1 MPFPLQIPGMPGGA
15 DPLGLAILLV
25 GCALAAWVVY
35 RDASRR
41 GIGYAWQAG
50 VAVGALLFAGLIPG
64 LLALAVYVLVVRR

>member
-1 MPFPLQIPGMPGGA
+1 MSLPLQIPGMPGGA